1 MTDSRVGLYPRG
13 ILVTGVTGAG
23 AMLDSVAPRHTVNPY
38 LRLRVLYGFT
48 TVQYGPS
55 SFFFV
60 FYIVLLRQP
69 PLVS

>member
-1 MTDSRVGLYPRG
+1 MGTGIHPHG
-13 ILVTGVTGAG
+13 ILVTGVAGAG
-23 AMLDSVAPRHTVNPY
+23 VLDSVAPRHTVNPY
-38 LRLRVLYGFT
+38 SRLRVLYGFT

-55 SFFFV
+55 NFFFV